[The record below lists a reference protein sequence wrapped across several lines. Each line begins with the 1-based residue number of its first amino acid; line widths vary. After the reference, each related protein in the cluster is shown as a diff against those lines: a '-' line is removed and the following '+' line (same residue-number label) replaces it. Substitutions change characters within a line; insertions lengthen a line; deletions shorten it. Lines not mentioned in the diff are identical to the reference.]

1 MPASKFRVGGG
12 YTAFVYAGRPI
23 LYLEQVQDQAPRPV
37 AQPEPIHPLDSTHP
51 IEVAFP
57 KAHGM
62 GTLTLT
68 IREQWVADIWQQLP
82 GFEGATDILQVFEAN
97 IRNGNVTCTK
107 IVQMP
112 DGGKR
117 ATYYHNT
124 VITDVDDSET
134 VMVNKMTFAKTITMM
149 YTHKTRTAASG
160 AVR

>member
-1 MPASKFRVGGG
+1 VPDSKFRVGGG

-23 LYLEQVQDQAPRPV
+23 LYLEIVADTAPRAV
-37 AQPEPIHPLDSTHP
+37 AEPEPIHPLDSPHP

-82 GFEGATDILQVFEAN
+82 GFEAATDILQVFEAN

-124 VITDVDDSET
+124 VITGIDDGET
-134 VMVNKMTFAKTITMM
+134 VNVRSMTFPKVITMQ

-160 AVR
+160 GTR